1 MGARVAT
8 DRSLKRDRLLQSK
21 VSKKDAD
28 SIRAAAAASGLT
40 VSTYLRDL
48 ALAHGRQDT

>member
-1 MGARVAT
+1 MPTRVAT
-8 DRSLKRDRLLQSK
+8 VSSLKRDRLLQSK

-40 VSTYLRDL
+40 VSTYLRDQ
-48 ALAHGRQDT
+48 ALPEVEQHI